1 MSAVYRF
8 NANKIDS
15 SFLEEIKQKFAGQNI
30 KIVVSELDETEYLLS
45 SEANKVKLITA
56 IENIKNRQ
64 NLIEVSLEDLL
75 SAGES

>member
-8 NANKIDS
+8 NANKIDG
-15 SFLEEIKQKFAGQNI
+15 SFLEEIKHKFACQNI
-30 KIVVSELDETEYLLS
+30 KIVVSELDKTEYLLS
-45 SEANKVKLITA
+45 SEANKIKLITA

-64 NLIEVSLEDLL
+64 NLIEMSLEDLL